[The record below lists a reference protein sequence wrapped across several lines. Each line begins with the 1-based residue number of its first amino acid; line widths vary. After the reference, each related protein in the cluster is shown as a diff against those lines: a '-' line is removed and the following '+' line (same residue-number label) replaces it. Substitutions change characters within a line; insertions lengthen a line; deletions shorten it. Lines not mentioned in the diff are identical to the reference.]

1 MISRPS
7 FLNNGRSYSTGLAP
21 LEQVA
26 LQAAQELNRYLQEIE
41 RRSRLDLVSQRTRI
55 DNNKH
60 RIGGIDYVLHRIDQH
75 SLEVNQHIAVIDER
89 LDEATQGFDGT
100 DQRFDEVN
108 LALEGANQRMD
119 SIQAELAIIERI
131 SHARTLNASI
141 TQDTAELVSILLGN
155 GRTPDRDLNR
165 IPRNIRSIK
174 DDGGTRRALS
184 SIPRNATL
192 GLPVMERG
200 NAA

>member
-1 MISRPS
+1 MTEVVQS
-7 FLNNGRSYSTGLAP
+7 GLVP
-21 LEQVA
+21 LEQIVP
-26 LQAAQELNRYLQEIE
+26 QAAQEDQLNRLLQEIE
-41 RRSRLDLVSQRTRI
+41 QRFAAWLDLVSQRCI

-60 RIGGIDYVLHRIDQH
+60 RIGAIDYILHRIDQH

-89 LDEATQGFDGT
+89 LDE
-100 DQRFDEVN
+100 VN

-119 SIQAELAIIERI
+119 SIQAELAIMSGSERI

-141 TQDTAELVSILLGN
+141 TQDTAELMPILLGN
-155 GRTPDRDLNR
+155 GRIPDRDLNR
-165 IPRNIRSIK
+165 ISRNIRSIK

-184 SIPRNATL
+184 SISRNATL
-192 GLPVMERG
+192 GLPVTERG